1 MEEVFPPESAG
12 TLYVIDNGV
21 EREATQEE
29 WEQVFGPSPTEP
41 SEEARA
47 CAQARLDASL
57 RAEGFLPA
65 DPAGNTTPG
74 ADPGDTGSGNTTPG
88 ADPGSCGRSAKG

>member
-1 MEEVFPPESAG
+1 MPMRVFAGAPGEPLEEVSPPESAG

-74 ADPGDTGSGNTTPG
+74 ADPG
-88 ADPGSCGRSAKG
+88 SCGRSAKG